1 MKKAFLVCVVAL
13 FSWLLSSCFIP
24 ENFKAYVT
32 LHKDGTYT
40 FTYEGILTY
49 ATARAAY
56 VKKQLS
62 AKDEAEI
69 KKLEKEL
76 AKDSSFKKV
85 AYLGAGQF
93 KVAYEKQG
101 KITTPFYFMGKDSGF
116 FSIRRIKGKNKD
128 DLAEIKGFQAGE
140 KERRELKE
148 IDVKINGELKVE
160 TNGRVIKHNAKSTPG
175 LFGLLSGYK
184 WDIKSAA
191 DPAPYMLV
199 NLE

>member
-1 MKKAFLVCVVAL
+1 MKKTFFVCMVAL

-24 ENFKAYVT
+24 ENFKAHVT
-32 LHKDGTYT
+32 LHKNGIYT

-56 VKKQLS
+56 VKRQLG

-69 KKLEKEL
+69 KKLEKEFS
-76 AKDSSFKKV
+76 KDSSYKKV
-85 AYLGAGQF
+85 TYLGGGQF
-93 KVAYEKQG
+93 KVVYEKKG
-101 KITTPFYFMGKDSGF
+101 KITAPFYFMGKDSKF
-116 FSIRRIKGKNKD
+116 FSIRRIKVKNGD
-128 DLAEIKGFQAGE
+128 DLAEIKGFQTGV

-160 TNGRVIKHNAKSTPG
+160 TNSHVIKHNAKSTPG